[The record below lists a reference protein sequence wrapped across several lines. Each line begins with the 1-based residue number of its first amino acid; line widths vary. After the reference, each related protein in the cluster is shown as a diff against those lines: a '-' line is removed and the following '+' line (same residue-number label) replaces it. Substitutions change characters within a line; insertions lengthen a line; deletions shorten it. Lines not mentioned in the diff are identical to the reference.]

1 MKKNITDKNMEK
13 VRDINRISAP
23 GNIIS
28 SKRTTEKSNDVS
40 CIYNG
45 QNHGVGSTILNEN
58 GREYECSSDGT
69 WQIKKK

>member
-28 SKRTTEKSNDVS
+28 SKERLKKTTMFHVFITDKTMVLGPL
-40 CIYNG
+40 Y
-45 QNHGVGSTILNEN
+45 
-58 GREYECSSDGT
+58 
-69 WQIKKK
+69 